1 MLRKVAV
8 DTIEPAAI
16 VCELFVLYGEAIIHA
31 YSPVAAKA
39 HRIVVHRSALRR
51 AAQVVV
57 GHPVFVVTGG
67 EFNRKLTLIR
77 RIGVARA
84 EQIAVDREDVHRKR
98 GRACVLGVVAREID
112 AKFMGALRKTVA
124 EIEALTFVFRRSDL
138 AFWEFEVVAALL
150 HHETAED
157 VRIIRQ

>member
-1 MLRKVAV
+1 M
-8 DTIEPAAI
+8 
-16 VCELFVLYGEAIIHA
+16 
-31 YSPVAAKA
+31 
-39 HRIVVHRSALRR
+39 
-51 AAQVVV
+51 VV

-98 GRACVLGVVAREID
+98 SRACVLGVVAREID

-124 EIEALTFVFRRSDL
+124 KIEALTFVFRRSDL

-150 HHETAED
+150 HHETAKD